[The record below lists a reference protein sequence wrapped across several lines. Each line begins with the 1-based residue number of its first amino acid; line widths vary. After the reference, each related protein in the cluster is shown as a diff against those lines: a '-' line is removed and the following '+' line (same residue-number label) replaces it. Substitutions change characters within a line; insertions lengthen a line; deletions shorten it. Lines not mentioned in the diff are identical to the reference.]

1 MSGLILMLV
10 YLIDFLHFSL
20 LSEGL
25 FVTVTVVTVVFLRC
39 LYFLIL
45 YITIY
50 ILISYSIYSG
60 VCSASFLI
68 VTTVTVTKIVSLS
81 YTADTVL
88 Y

>member
-1 MSGLILMLV
+1 MSKLILILV
-10 YLIDFLHFSL
+10 YLVDLLHFRL
-20 LSEGL
+20 FPERL

-39 LYFLIL
+39 LCFLIL

-50 ILISYSIYSG
+50 ILISYSIYRV
-60 VCSASFLI
+60 VCGASFLI

-81 YTADTVL
+81 YTADTVS

>member
-10 YLIDFLHFSL
+10 YLVDFLHFRL
-20 LSEGL
+20 LLEGL